1 MRHLSIALAAA
12 LLLTVFVCSSQ
23 ASTTSDQGANATS
36 HVWLTVNPTIGV
48 QAVTGSVNL
57 GTLKTGE
64 IYAPVTFRI
73 DANTQFV
80 NLSAIVTNL
89 YKGDDGSSP
98 YSIPV
103 VVTKDVAVSPGNG
116 HATNPHAD
124 VLAYVTHGQ
133 VSTPNGSFMGHT
145 TEVVTFE
152 SSENGH
158 YSMDVD
164 LTPTWNN
171 ADAELPRGEYSGF
184 VTLFSSIVL

>member
-1 MRHLSIALAAA
+1 MKHLSIAAV
-12 LLLTVFVCSSQ
+12 LLLTVCVCGAQ
-23 ASTTSDQGANATS
+23 ASTEPMSSATS

-48 QAVTGSVNL
+48 QAITGSVNL

-80 NLSAIVTNL
+80 NMSAIVTNL
-89 YKGDDGSSP
+89 YKGDDGSSQ

-103 VVTKDVAVSPGNG
+103 VTSKAVEVTPDMG

-124 VLAYVTHGQ
+124 ELAYVSHGQ

-158 YSMDVD
+158 YSMNVD

-171 ADAELPRGEYSGF
+171 SDQELPRGEYSGF
-184 VTLFSSIVL
+184 VTLFSSVVI